1 MKIFIYL
8 PNWLGDA
15 IMAAGAI
22 NALIKKYPNAKI
34 TFYGSFVAC
43 ELYKD
48 LGKIVVEIKKQRL
61 KQIKALKEEFDLG
74 ISFKAS
80 LSSKFL
86 LFILNAKKKFYF
98 KANKSDNTHQ
108 VLKYFNL
115 IKPLGL
121 DEQLNTALPFKK
133 LKTRKLIGIAAGAN
147 YGAAKCY
154 EPSYFAKIA
163 STFKEHKIILFGT
176 KNEAGICNFI
186 EDELKKYDIKAINLC
201 GKTNIKRLALA
212 VSSLDYLLANDS
224 GIMHLGASFNI
235 KVLAFFGPT
244 NTKQTYPFCDNG
256 KLFSLFLP
264 CSPCAK
270 KVCPLKHHNCMK
282 QMTPEFVLEQMR

>member
-1 MKIFIYL
+1 M
-8 PNWLGDA
+8 
-15 IMAAGAI
+15 
-22 NALIKKYPNAKI
+22 
-34 TFYGSFVAC
+34 
-43 ELYKD
+43 
-48 LGKIVVEIKKQRL
+48 
-61 KQIKALKEEFDLG
+61 
-74 ISFKAS
+74 
-80 LSSKFL
+80 
-86 LFILNAKKKFYF
+86 LFR
-98 KANKSDNTHQ
+98 S
-108 VLKYFNL
+108 
-115 IKPLGL
+115 
-121 DEQLNTALPFKK
+121 
-133 LKTRKLIGIAAGAN
+133 
-147 YGAAKCY
+147 
-154 EPSYFAKIA
+154 
-163 STFKEHKIILFGT
+163 LFGT

-201 GKTNIKRLALA
+201 GRTNIKRLALA

-244 NTKQTYPFCDNG
+244 NTKQTYPFCNNG